1 MKVMLRQIA
10 TGIQAYVAK
19 KDMEANVVEME
30 KPEMWG
36 GWIKLSNDWVFELP
50 AMAAD
55 TKMPITVEARR
66 ISGDE

>member
-1 MKVMLRQIA
+1 MKIMLRKIDG
-10 TGIQAYVAK
+10 GIQAYVAK

-50 AMAAD
+50 VMALD
-55 TKMPITVEARR
+55 TKMPITIEAKRL
-66 ISGDE
+66 SGE